1 MGGFGPASM
10 VCSSGEV
17 PGVTTPMQSRRL
29 HPNEELPVNKRFTPC
44 SAPCLRAFVLSGLAS
59 FLAGAQGVMI
69 SHIPLKVLGILV
81 LGTVIRGRQ
90 LESRAGRGNIG
101 TPCKQRGV
109 GLKTSFEVVRTRLTP
124 TLSSSWCLI
133 SHNLQRGWQYNKM
146 LGYA

>member
-1 MGGFGPASM
+1 M
-10 VCSSGEV
+10 
-17 PGVTTPMQSRRL
+17 
-29 HPNEELPVNKRFTPC
+29 
-44 SAPCLRAFVLSGLAS
+44 
-59 FLAGAQGVMI
+59 MI